1 MSVSTLIYTVRKDWS
16 EETARS
22 EQDKRRVHTIFILV
36 AIAIGPGVFLVDRLA
51 GSVAWRSFLAE
62 ALSLCLYAA
71 VAVWYALRYQP
82 GTARRTAFLVYLVG
96 LVIMGLVNLI
106 TKSGLTELLVDSS
119 RANETILLAG
129 ALMLLFLPA
138 LTWVARRYPIDTDR
152 IGLSLTHPFSR
163 LRSHLFVGLGVGLL
177 IGFHFWLTAK
187 TAELDLSLKPWPYMI
202 WQFCYEAGPQS
213 LTEELFM
220 RGVVFNEFYFGRNW
234 NFWKAALTASS
245 LELLSLLV
253 KQDYTADVLVIAGVV
268 FYTVVASVASAG
280 LFRWSRSL
288 LPGYV
293 SNVAFSMVSV
303 FR

>member
-1 MSVSTLIYTVRKDWS
+1 
-16 EETARS
+16 
-22 EQDKRRVHTIFILV
+22 
-36 AIAIGPGVFLVDRLA
+36 
-51 GSVAWRSFLAE
+51 
-62 ALSLCLYAA
+62 
-71 VAVWYALRYQP
+71 
-82 GTARRTAFLVYLVG
+82 
-96 LVIMGLVNLI
+96 
-106 TKSGLTELLVDSS
+106 
-119 RANETILLAG
+119 
-129 ALMLLFLPA
+129 MLLFLPA
-138 LTWVARRYPIDTDR
+138 LAWVARRYPIDTDR

-163 LRSHLFVGLGVGLL
+163 LRVFLFVGLGVGLL

-187 TAELDLSLKPWPYMI
+187 TAEIDLRLKPWPYMI

-234 NFWKAALTASS
+234 NFWKAALAASS

-253 KQDYTADVLVIAGVV
+253 KQDYTVDILVIAGVV

-293 SNVAFSMVSV
+293 SNIALSMVSV
-303 FR
+303 LR